1 MKKHRTVWGLVAA
14 ALGVTLL
21 LVGVATASNMGFK
34 FVPQIPGTAG
44 ANAYNLSLPWNNNY
58 TDANSLLTDM
68 PGVARVSKF
77 SAAGTLVNWLGA
89 LGGTDFPVAK
99 GEAYIVYG
107 SGSGQ
112 TPVIVGSHD
121 PSFTF
126 TFTAGQSFNASAP
139 YHQTLTSA
147 DGLYQSLS
155 TSCPNA
161 IARVSKFSSA
171 GTLVNW
177 LGPLGGTNFG
187 LDLGMGVIISAKA
200 NCSGYVWPH
209 Y

>member
-68 PGVARVSKF
+68 SGTIRVARF
-77 SAAGTLVNWLGA
+77 TPTGGLVNWLGA
-89 LGGTDFPVAK
+89 GGGTNFTVTK

-107 SGSGQ
+107 GSGGSQ
-112 TPVIVGSHD
+112 PVIVGSHD
-121 PSFTF
+121 PSYTY
-126 TFTAGQSFNASAP
+126 TFTAGQSLNASAP

-147 DGLYQSLS
+147 DGLFQSL
-155 TSCPNA
+155 TASCPNA
-161 IARVSKFSSA
+161 ISRVSKFSA
-171 GTLVNW
+171 TGGLVNW
-177 LGPLGGTNFG
+177 LGSGGGTNFS